1 MVRKISY
8 KLKELSEK
16 LEKCCQW
23 WCIGLQGIALEV
35 IEPLSKII
43 GLDIL
48 QNCGIGLALEE
59 KIKEKKEL
67 NSEKIKTI
75 IEKYNLKIRK

>member
-1 MVRKISY
+1 M
-8 KLKELSEK
+8 
-16 LEKCCQW
+16 
-23 WCIGLQGIALEV
+23 

-48 QNCGIGLALEE
+48 QNCGIGLELEE